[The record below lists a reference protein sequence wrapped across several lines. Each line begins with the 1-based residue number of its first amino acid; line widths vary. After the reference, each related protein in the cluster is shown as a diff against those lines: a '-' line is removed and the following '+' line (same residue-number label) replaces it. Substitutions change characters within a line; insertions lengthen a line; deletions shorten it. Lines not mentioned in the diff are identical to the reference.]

1 MGVRMWCG
9 ASWGRAALLGA
20 VLTAGL
26 TGVAGAGSY
35 RVKAGDTLSGIAVRT
50 GVSVAALRAAN
61 PRLKTADA
69 VQAGWVLTVPTSSAP
84 RAATPVKAGTY
95 TVRAGD
101 TLSGI
106 AVRTGVSVAAL
117 RAANPRLKTADAV
130 QAGWVLTVPTST
142 AARTAAAP
150 VKAGTYVVRDGE
162 NLTVIARR
170 FGLSLN
176 QLLGANPQYRG
187 GKAVWAGAKL
197 VIPPRTASVTA
208 RAPVTVRATG
218 SRPGRWAWPLPGY
231 HAISSDYGERVLD
244 GDPEMH
250 YGVDIVAPQGTPVR
264 AARSGRVLESRAD
277 FERGWG
283 WTVVLEHPDG
293 WITRYAHLSATLVK
307 AGELV
312 VQGQPVGRVGN
323 TGRSTGTHL
332 HFGTYLR
339 WDPRDPLSLY

>member
-1 MGVRMWCG
+1 MGVRMRGG

-61 PRLKTADA
+61 PRLKSSDA

-84 RAATPVKAGTY
+84 RAAAPVKAGTY
-95 TVRAGD
+95 T
-101 TLSGI
+101 
-106 AVRTGVSVAAL
+106 
-117 RAANPRLKTADAV
+117 
-130 QAGWVLTVPTST
+130 
-142 AARTAAAP
+142 
-150 VKAGTYVVRDGE
+150 VRDGE

-170 FGLSLN
+170 FGLSVT
-176 QLLGANPQYRG
+176 QLVNANPQYRG

-197 VIPPRTASVTA
+197 IIPPRTATA
-208 RAPVTVRATG
+208 SRAVTVRATG
-218 SRPGRWAWPLPGY
+218 SRLGRWAWPLPGY

-244 GDPEMH
+244 EGPEMH
-250 YGVDIVAPQGTPVR
+250 YGVDIVAPHGTPVR

-307 AGELV
+307 PGELV

>member
-1 MGVRMWCG
+1 MWGG

-84 RAATPVKAGTY
+84 RAAAPVKAGTY
-95 TVRAGD
+95 TV
-101 TLSGI
+101 
-106 AVRTGVSVAAL
+106 
-117 RAANPRLKTADAV
+117 K
-130 QAGWVLTVPTST
+130 
-142 AARTAAAP
+142 
-150 VKAGTYVVRDGE
+150 DGE

-170 FGLSLN
+170 FGLSVT

-197 VIPPRTASVTA
+197 VIPPRTATA
-208 RAPVTVRATG
+208 SRAVTVRATG

-244 GDPEMH
+244 AGPEMH
-250 YGVDIVAPQGTPVR
+250 YGVDIVAPHGTPVR
-264 AARSGRVLESRAD
+264 AARSGRVLEARAD

-293 WITRYAHLSATLVK
+293 WITRYAHLSATLVR

>member
-1 MGVRMWCG
+1 MGVRMWGG

-50 GVSVAALRAAN
+50 GVSVASLRAANPRLKSSDAVQAGWVLTVPTSSAPRAAAAPVKAGTYTVRAGDTLSGIAVRTGVSVASLRAAN

-84 RAATPVKAGTY
+84 RAAAPVKAGTY
-95 TVRAGD
+95 TV
-101 TLSGI
+101 
-106 AVRTGVSVAAL
+106 
-117 RAANPRLKTADAV
+117 K
-130 QAGWVLTVPTST
+130 
-142 AARTAAAP
+142 
-150 VKAGTYVVRDGE
+150 DGE

-170 FGLSLN
+170 FGLSVT

-208 RAPVTVRATG
+208 SAVTVRATG

-244 GDPEMH
+244 AGPEMH
-250 YGVDIVAPQGTPVR
+250 YGVDIVAPHGTPVR

-293 WITRYAHLSATLVK
+293 WITRYAHLSATLVR

>member
-1 MGVRMWCG
+1 MGVRMWGG

-84 RAATPVKAGTY
+84 RAAAPVKAGTY
-95 TVRAGD
+95 TV
-101 TLSGI
+101 
-106 AVRTGVSVAAL
+106 
-117 RAANPRLKTADAV
+117 K
-130 QAGWVLTVPTST
+130 
-142 AARTAAAP
+142 
-150 VKAGTYVVRDGE
+150 DGE

-170 FGLSLN
+170 FGLSVT

-197 VIPPRTASVTA
+197 VIPPRTATA
-208 RAPVTVRATG
+208 SRAVTVRATG

-244 GDPEMH
+244 AGPEMH
-250 YGVDIVAPQGTPVR
+250 YGVDIVAPHGTPVR
-264 AARSGRVLESRAD
+264 AARSGRVLEARAD

-293 WITRYAHLSATLVK
+293 WITRYAHLSATLVR

>member
-1 MGVRMWCG
+1 MGVRMWMRG
-9 ASWGRAALLGA
+9 ALLGA
-20 VLTAGL
+20 ALAAGWTGAGL
-26 TGVAGAGSY
+26 AGSY
-35 RVKAGDTLSGIAVRT
+35 RVKAGETLSGIAARA
-50 GVSVAALRAAN
+50 GVSVAQLRAAN
-61 PRLKTADA
+61 PRLKNADV
-69 VQAGWVLTVPTSSAP
+69 VQAGWVLTVPQAARATATNAP
-84 RAATPVKAGTY
+84 VRTGTY
-95 TVRAGD
+95 TV
-101 TLSGI
+101 
-106 AVRTGVSVAAL
+106 
-117 RAANPRLKTADAV
+117 
-130 QAGWVLTVPTST
+130 
-142 AARTAAAP
+142 
-150 VKAGTYVVRDGE
+150 KAGE
-162 NLTVIARR
+162 NLTVIAQR
-170 FGLSLN
+170 FGLSLT
-176 QLLGANPQYRG
+176 QLVNANPQYRG

-197 VIPPRTASVTA
+197 IIPPRTASATA
-208 RAPVTVRATG
+208 RTPVTVRATG

-250 YGVDIVAPQGTPVR
+250 YGVDIVAPEGTPVR

-277 FERGWG
+277 YERGWG

>member
-1 MGVRMWCG
+1 MGVRMRGG

-61 PRLKTADA
+61 PRLKSSDA

-84 RAATPVKAGTY
+84 RAAAAPVKAGTY

-106 AVRTGVSVAAL
+106 AVRTGVSVASL

-130 QAGWVLTVPTST
+130 QAGWVLTVPISS
-142 AARTAAAP
+142 APRAAAP
-150 VKAGTYVVRDGE
+150 VKAGTYTVRDGE

-170 FGLSLN
+170 FGLSVT
-176 QLLGANPQYRG
+176 QLVNANPQYRG
-187 GKAVWAGAKL
+187 GKAMWAGAKL
-197 VIPPRTASVTA
+197 IIPPRTATA
-208 RAPVTVRATG
+208 SRAVTVRVTG

-244 GDPEMH
+244 EGPEMH
-250 YGVDIVAPQGTPVR
+250 YGVDIVAPHGTPVR

-307 AGELV
+307 PGELV

>member
-1 MGVRMWCG
+1 MGVRMWGG

-50 GVSVAALRAAN
+50 GVSVAALRTAN
-61 PRLKTADA
+61 PRLKSSDA
-69 VQAGWVLTVPTSSAP
+69 VQAGWELTVPTSAP
-84 RAATPVKAGTY
+84 RATAPVKAGTY

-106 AVRTGVSVAAL
+106 AVRTGVSVASL
-117 RAANPRLKTADAV
+117 RAANPRLKSSDAV
-130 QAGWVLTVPTST
+130 QAGWVLTVPTSS
-142 AARTAAAP
+142 APRAAAP
-150 VKAGTYVVRDGE
+150 VKAGTYTVKDGE

-170 FGLSLN
+170 FGLSVT
-176 QLLGANPQYRG
+176 QLVNANPQYRG
-187 GKAVWAGAKL
+187 GKAVWAGAPL
-197 VIPPRTASVTA
+197 VIPPRTATA
-208 RAPVTVRATG
+208 SRAVTVRATG
-218 SRPGRWAWPLPGY
+218 TRVGRWAWPLPGY

-244 GDPEMH
+244 EGPEMH
-250 YGVDIVAPQGTPVR
+250 YGVDIVAPHGTPVL

-307 AGELV
+307 PGELV
-312 VQGQPVGRVGN
+312 MQGQPVGRVGN

>member
-1 MGVRMWCG
+1 MGVRMWGG

-26 TGVAGAGSY
+26 TGMAGAGSY
-35 RVKAGDTLSGIAVRT
+35 RVKVGDTLSGIAVRT

-69 VQAGWVLTVPTSSAP
+69 VQAGWVLTVPTSSAA
-84 RAATPVKAGTY
+84 RTAATPVKAGTY
-95 TVRAGD
+95 IVRAGD

-106 AVRTGVSVAAL
+106 AVRTGVSVAGL

-176 QLLGANPQYRG
+176 QLLGANPQYGG

-218 SRPGRWAWPLPGY
+218 SRPGP
-231 HAISSDYGERVLD
+231 
-244 GDPEMH
+244 
-250 YGVDIVAPQGTPVR
+250 
-264 AARSGRVLESRAD
+264 
-277 FERGWG
+277 
-283 WTVVLEHPDG
+283 
-293 WITRYAHLSATLVK
+293 
-307 AGELV
+307 
-312 VQGQPVGRVGN
+312 
-323 TGRSTGTHL
+323 
-332 HFGTYLR
+332 
-339 WDPRDPLSLY
+339 

>member
-1 MGVRMWCG
+1 MGVRMWGG

-61 PRLKTADA
+61 SRLKSSDA

-84 RAATPVKAGTY
+84 RAAAPVKAGTY
-95 TVRAGD
+95 TV
-101 TLSGI
+101 
-106 AVRTGVSVAAL
+106 
-117 RAANPRLKTADAV
+117 K
-130 QAGWVLTVPTST
+130 
-142 AARTAAAP
+142 
-150 VKAGTYVVRDGE
+150 DGE

-170 FGLSLN
+170 FGLSVT

-208 RAPVTVRATG
+208 SAVTVRATG

-244 GDPEMH
+244 AGPEMH
-250 YGVDIVAPQGTPVR
+250 YGVDIVAPHGTPVR
-264 AARSGRVLESRAD
+264 AARSGRVLEARAD
-277 FERGWG
+277 LERGWG

-293 WITRYAHLSATLVK
+293 WITRYAHLSATLVR